1 MAKHVLLNNVEHK
14 DLRVITRRSA
24 QYGDDVMCALTF
36 PAEFRNVQAHYPIF
50 FRKAADSGQ
59 FQPFA
64 MFGLRDGENLFLG
77 ERGWDA
83 TYVPL
88 TIERQPFLIGFQP
101 GAAGTG
107 AEHQMVVHVDLDS
120 PRISRTEGEPVFLEY
135 GGVSEY
141 LQRVNSVLG
150 AIHAGVESTPPFV
163 AALLELDLLESFA
176 LDMRLADGTDHR
188 VAGFYTINE
197 ERLSAL
203 DGAQLE
209 RLNRAGHLLPVF
221 MVIASLS
228 NIRALIER
236 KNRRL
241 GR

>member
-1 MAKHVLLNNVEHK
+1 MTKHVLLNNVEHK
-14 DLRVITRRSA
+14 DLRVITRRAA
-24 QYGDDVMCALTF
+24 QYGDNVMCALTF
-36 PAEFRNVQAHYPIF
+36 PAEFRSVQAHYPIF

-64 MFGLRDGENLFLG
+64 MFGFHDGENLFLG
-77 ERGWDA
+77 EQGWDA
-83 TYVPL
+83 TYVPM
-88 TIERQPFLIGFQP
+88 TIERHPFLIGFQQ
-101 GAAGTG
+101 GTG
-107 AEHQMVVHVDLDS
+107 AERQMVVHVDLDS
-120 PRISRTEGEPVFLEY
+120 PRISRAEGERVFLEF

-141 LQRVNSVLG
+141 LQRVNGILS
-150 AIHAGVESTPPFV
+150 AIHGGVESTPPFV

-176 LDMRLADGTDHR
+176 LDMRLADGSDHR

-197 ERLSAL
+197 ERLAAL
-203 DGAQLE
+203 DGVQLE

-228 NIRALIER
+228 NIRSLIER

-241 GR
+241 GH

>member
-24 QYGDDVMCALTF
+24 EYGDDVMCALTF
-36 PAEFRNVQAHYPIF
+36 PAEFRSVQAHYPIF

-64 MFGLRDGENLFLG
+64 MFGLRDQENLFLDDQ
-77 ERGWDA
+77 GWDA
-83 TYVPL
+83 TYVPM

-101 GAAGTG
+101 GAAGAG
-107 AEHQMVVHVDLDS
+107 AERQMVVHVDLDS
-120 PRISRTEGEPVFLEY
+120 PRISRTEGERVFLEY
-135 GGVSEY
+135 GGISDY
-141 LQRVNSVLG
+141 LGRVNSILR
-150 AIHAGVESTPPFV
+150 AIHDGIEGTSAFV
-163 AALLELDLLESFA
+163 AALLEFELLESFA
-176 LDMRLADGTDHR
+176 LDVRLNDGTEHR

-197 ERLSAL
+197 ERLAAL
-203 DGAQLE
+203 DGGQLE
-209 RLNRAGHLLPVF
+209 ALNRNGHLLPIF

-236 KNRRL
+236 MNRRL

>member
-1 MAKHVLLNNVEHK
+1 MAKHELLNNVEHK
-14 DLRVITRRSA
+14 DLRVVTRRSA
-24 QYGDDVMCALTF
+24 QYGDNVMCALTF
-36 PAEFRNVQAHYPIF
+36 PAEFRSVQAHYPIF

-64 MFGLRDGENLFLG
+64 MFGLRDEENLFLDD
-77 ERGWDA
+77 RGWDA
-83 TYVPL
+83 TYIPM

-101 GAAGTG
+101 GAAGEG
-107 AEHQMVVHVDLDS
+107 AERQMVVHVDLDS
-120 PRISRTEGEPVFLEY
+120 PRISRSEGERVFLEY
-135 GGVSEY
+135 GGISEY
-141 LQRVNSVLG
+141 LGRVKSILR
-150 AIHAGVESTPPFV
+150 AIHLGIEDTSPFV

-176 LDMRLADGTDHR
+176 LDARLHDGNEHR

-197 ERLSAL
+197 ERLAAL
-203 DGAQLE
+203 DGGQLE
-209 RLNRAGHLLPVF
+209 ALNRNGHLLPIF

-236 KNRRL
+236 KNQRL